1 MRYARW
7 IILIA
12 LLTVLTSF
20 MGKDKTTKGLNVGN
34 IAPDFSLASNGTTTH
49 ELSDYKGKYVLLSFW
64 ASYDASSRLMNA
76 TLNHTLRTSSAATD
90 VAMVSVSFDKY
101 ASIFQETVRRD
112 GIKGAACLVDT
123 KGEASGLFREYHLNR
138 GFANYLLDD
147 NGVIVAKNLSAS
159 QLSDFLESLSR
170 P

>member
-1 MRYARW
+1 
-7 IILIA
+7 
-12 LLTVLTSF
+12 

-90 VAMVSVSFDKY
+90 VAMVS
-101 ASIFQETVRRD
+101 SIFQETVRRD